1 MVSSIL
7 YPKRRQFSG
16 DLLCSELIGGNG
28 DAAAAAVG
36 VLTTDVVGVTVMV
49 WWCFNLLQRMNR
61 MEVGI

>member
-1 MVSSIL
+1 ML
-7 YPKRRQFSG
+7 YPKRRRFGG
-16 DLLCSELIGGNG
+16 DLFCSELIGGNG

-61 MEVGI
+61 MEVVI